1 MCENSNR
8 KNMKY
13 IADFHIHSKYS
24 RSTSKAI
31 TLEGLD
37 AMAEIK
43 GIDVMA
49 TGDFTHPAW
58 FKEIESKLEKQDN
71 GLLKLKDEYKIQR
84 EGANTDSRFRKGNTQ
99 FILSTEISC
108 IYKKNDICRRVH
120 MVIICSSVE
129 RVKKVNEYLTKKGFN
144 LKSDG
149 RPILGLD
156 IKELAKIYL
165 EFDDKAII
173 IPAHIWTPWF
183 ALFGSKSGYD
193 SFEEAFEDLSDQ
205 IPAIETG
212 LSSDPEMN
220 WRVSQLNNKMILSNS
235 DAHSLD
241 KLGREAN
248 AFDFEKKEISYKLL
262 HESIF
267 QNKNL
272 AYTIE
277 FYPEEGKYH
286 IDGHSNC
293 NFSCSPEETK
303 KHKGLCPKCGKKIT
317 VGVTSRVEELADQD
331 SEKQR
336 KKRPPYKSLVPL
348 KEILA
353 EINNTKSTASIKIN
367 KEYESLI
374 NNLGSEFHILL
385 DAGLETIKEQN
396 FMLSIAID
404 KMRKGDIVVKPGYDG
419 VFGVVKIFSDKE
431 REKYNPKQKKLF

>member
-1 MCENSNR
+1 MQ
-8 KNMKY
+8 Y
-13 IADFHIHSKYS
+13 ITDFHIHSKYS

-37 AMAEIK
+37 NMAEIK
-43 GIDVMA
+43 GIDIMA

-58 FKEIESKLEKQDN
+58 FKEIENKLEKQDN
-71 GLLKLKDEYKIQR
+71 GLLKLKDEYKKKWSS
-84 EGANTDSRFRKGNTQ
+84 EGEICKSRLRHGNTQ

-108 IYKKNDICRRVH
+108 IYKKNDICRRIHIV
-120 MVIICSSVE
+120 VICSSID
-129 RVKKVNEYLTKKGFN
+129 RVKKVNQYLEKKGFN
-144 LKSDG
+144 IKSDG
-149 RPILGLD
+149 RPILGMD

-165 EFDDKAII
+165 EYDDKAII

-193 SFEEAFEDLSDQ
+193 SFEEAFEELSDQ

-248 AFDFEKKEISYKLL
+248 VFDFENKEISYDLL

-267 QNKNL
+267 ENKNL

-293 NFSCSPEETK
+293 SFSCDPIETK

-317 VGVTSRVEELADQD
+317 VGVTSRIGDLADQD
-331 SEKQR
+331 PEKQR
-336 KKRPPYKSLVPL
+336 KKRPPFKSLVPL

-353 EINNTKSTASIKIN
+353 EINNTKSTSSVKIT
-367 KEYESLI
+367 KEYESLT

-385 DAGLETIKEQN
+385 DEDLKNIEEQN
-396 FMLSIAID
+396 FMLSIAIN
-404 KMRKGDIVVKPGYDG
+404 KMRRGDIVVKPGYDG
-419 VFGVVKIFSDKE
+419 VFGEVKIFSEQE
-431 REKYNPKQKKLF
+431 REKYQPKQKKLF